1 MKKAFLIL
9 GLVAVSAAAGGL
21 TAWTVSGDR
30 DGSVAYIER
39 EVERTPAL
47 GNHFT
52 SYQAEQYPDLTYAAE
67 NAVKA
72 VVNIEAIQQVEMP
85 QRRGGYDP
93 FLEFFG
99 IPQDYGRGRG
109 DGQPQYREQR
119 AGGSGVIISEDGYIV
134 TNNHVVDGASKL
146 RVKLN
151 DGRSFDAKLI
161 GKDSATDLALL
172 KVEAKELPTL
182 AFGSSDALRLGEW
195 VLAIGSPFD
204 LQSTITAGIVSA
216 KARQLGAIPN
226 DFRIESFIQTDAAV
240 NPGNSGGA
248 LVNTHGEL
256 VGINTLIKSQTGS
269 YVGYSFAIPE
279 SIVRKVVVDL
289 KEFGVVQRALL
300 GVQFR
305 VVDQDF
311 LEGEG
316 KELGIKEIGG
326 AYVAAVVEGGAASEA
341 GIRKGDVILDIDGVK
356 IVEPST
362 LQEQIAKRRPNDTVK
377 LSVKRDGK
385 VKQFDVTL
393 RNKAGKTE
401 LVTKEDVDV
410 VDALGGKFADA
421 GAKLCRELDIKGGV
435 QVVGIKAD
443 GILARARVKQGFVIT
458 HINDR
463 PVYSLSDMQRM
474 TEKVSSIDSVYPNG
488 RSASY
493 TLVE

>member
-9 GLVAVSAAAGGL
+9 GAVAVSAAAGGL
-21 TAWTVSGDR
+21 TAWAVAGGR
-30 DGSVAYIER
+30 EGSVQYIER

-47 GNHFT
+47 GTQFT

-72 VVNIEAIQQVEMP
+72 VVNIEAVQQVEMP
-85 QRRGGYDP
+85 RRRGYDP

-99 IPQDYGRGRG
+99 IPQGYDEG
-109 DGQPQYREQR
+109 PQFREQR
-119 AGGSGVIISEDGYIV
+119 AGGSVVIISADGYVV

-172 KVEAKELPTL
+172 KIEASDLPTL

-216 KARQLGAIPN
+216 KARNLGVIPN
-226 DFRIESFIQTDAAV
+226 DFRIEAFIQTDAAV

-269 YVGYSFAIPE
+269 YIGYSFAIPE

-289 KEFGVVQRALL
+289 KEFGIVQRALL
-300 GVQFR
+300 GIRFAI
-305 VVDQDF
+305 VDQDF
-311 LEGEG
+311 IDREG
-316 KELGIKEIGG
+316 KELGITELGG
-326 AYVAAVVEGGAASEA
+326 AYVAGVVEGGSASEA

-356 IVEPST
+356 INDNAT
-362 LQEQIAKRRPNDTVK
+362 LSEQIGRRRPNDKVK
-377 LSVKRDGK
+377 LSVKRDGA
-385 VKQFDVTL
+385 VKQIEVTL

-401 LVTKEDVDV
+401 LMTKEDVDV
-410 VDALGGKFADA
+410 VEVLGGKFADA
-421 GAKLCRELDIKGGV
+421 GTKLCRELDIKGGV

-463 PVYSLSDMQRM
+463 PVYSVADMQRM
-474 TEKVSSIDSVYPNG
+474 DEKVRSIDGIYPNG
-488 RSASY
+488 RAASY